1 MKKILML
8 VMAMI
13 IVFSAIGC
21 SKDTGSKSDKSSS
34 KSSSSVAIEIADI
47 DLNVEEVIENEQR
60 TVMFDYTNNS
70 DYTIT
75 YLKLRLR
82 PKEEIKKEDFSKFK
96 DFDVNYPEDWD
107 VDYVFIDAEYG
118 DDDNYSDGK
127 NEEFV
132 KSGETSPKEEVH
144 RNNIMYVRDIEIYNM
159 MEPDILTI
167 QYIDDNGKEHKL
179 NYDYKNEKYNEEKM
193 NDWFEIQQ
201 RHVLQ
206 GGSDF

>member
-34 KSSSSVAIEIADI
+34 KSSSSVAIEIDDI

-82 PKEEIKKEDFSKFK
+82 PKEGIKKEDFSKFK

-132 KSGETSPKEEVH
+132 KSGETSPKGEIH

-167 QYIDDNGKEHKL
+167 QYIDDNRKEHKL

-193 NDWFEIQQ
+193 ND
-201 RHVLQ
+201 
-206 GGSDF
+206 